1 MQIKIE
7 NIKINSI
14 YKLLHELPL
23 KGKQSRHRTKF
34 IKLLSKHLEE
44 VAEDEQALIKEHSHL
59 DENENPKKTDD
70 GQRWDIKDM
79 DAFVKD
85 RTELLK
91 EEFVVDGGNVTGMLK
106 TVKKILEDLDMEL
119 SGEQGDIYDYLLD
132 QFEAAEE
139 ETDKETEE
147 EV

>member
-1 MQIKIE
+1 
-7 NIKINSI
+7 
-14 YKLLHELPL
+14 
-23 KGKQSRHRTKF
+23 
-34 IKLLSKHLEE
+34 
-44 VAEDEQALIKEHSHL
+44 
-59 DENENPKKTDD
+59 
-70 GQRWDIKDM
+70 
-79 DAFVKD
+79 
-85 RTELLK
+85 
-91 EEFVVDGGNVTGMLK
+91 MLK